1 MDKDHREELIKKKG
15 YCWPIND
22 QTEEELTDFLAENKY
37 TYIRINSSYGM
48 SGLILAKSY
57 EICGK

>member
-48 SGLILAKSY
+48 SGWILAKSY